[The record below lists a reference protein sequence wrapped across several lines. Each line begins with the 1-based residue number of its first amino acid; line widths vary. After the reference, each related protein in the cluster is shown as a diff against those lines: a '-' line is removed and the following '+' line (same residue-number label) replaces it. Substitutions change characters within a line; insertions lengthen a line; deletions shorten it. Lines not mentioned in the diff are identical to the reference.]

1 MGGPIPLSGPEPVTA
16 GLGLS
21 LEVMGMRASGAQAKQ
36 LHPGSASTLPNSS
49 LFPPVPMATCD
60 LTGFLGALPAF
71 SAEIRPVTR
80 LVLLSSLSVGGW
92 HTWGSAQGCL
102 CCRAD
107 VPHCRCHARCPSL
120 WHLAVPALLAAETP
134 GVQRAPGHSL
144 PCTDSSCSQCPVFQI
159 LTFPSAQFSSFA
171 LLSRA
176 HKARM
181 EKRDQE

>member
-1 MGGPIPLSGPEPVTA
+1 MGGPIPLSGTDPGTA

-21 LEVMGMRASGAQAKQ
+21 LEVMGVRASSTQAKQ

-80 LVLLSSLSVGGW
+80 VVLLSSLSVGVW
-92 HTWGSAQGCL
+92 HTWGSGQGCL

-107 VPHCRCHARCPSL
+107 VPHCSCHCGTWL
-120 WHLAVPALLAAETP
+120 
-134 GVQRAPGHSL
+134 
-144 PCTDSSCSQCPVFQI
+144 SQ
-159 LTFPSAQFSSFA
+159 
-171 LLSRA
+171 LSWL
-176 HKARM
+176 
-181 EKRDQE
+181 